1 MVNTFQRTS
10 ATPYLAPGVV
20 GGWASANPDVSLLQP
35 NFGDLTDPTSG
46 SWRVGAGGALIG
58 NFAFAD
64 VVTGLVSNV
73 NPGTGALFTEGA
85 SGTPGRIRVGF
96 VQRDQIALIT
106 PYLGGDT
113 LAVPVG
119 VGITLHTRGDFWAK
133 FAAGAAVGSFVFA
146 SYADGSP
153 VAGNT
158 STPPTAT
165 GVTVSMNNSVNLTAV
180 AGGTL
185 VPGQPISGAGIPA
198 GAFVVSVAGNTAVIS
213 AATTGGAAS
222 GVAITQ
228 TTAAPTNY
236 RVDSLAA
243 AGDIAKIS
251 VWG

>member
-1 MVNTFQRTS
+1 MSTFQRS
-10 ATPYLAPGVV
+10 VNAYLAPGIV
-20 GGWASANPDVSLLQP
+20 GGWASANPHVSLLQP
-35 NFGDLTDPTSG
+35 NSGDLSDANAA
-46 SWRVGAGGALIG
+46 SWKVGVAGAIIG

-64 VVTGLVSNV
+64 VVTGLVTSS
-73 NPGTGALFTEGA
+73 NPGTGALFTEGS
-85 SGTPGRIRVGF
+85 SGAPGRIRVGF
-96 VQRDQIALIT
+96 VQRDQIAVIT

-113 LAVPVG
+113 LAIYQGQP
-119 VGITLHTRGDFWAK
+119 ITLLTRGDVWAK

-153 VAGNT
+153 IAGAT

-165 GVTVSMNNSVNLTAV
+165 GVTVSMNNSTTLTAV

-198 GAFVVSVAGNTAVIS
+198 GAYVVSVNGSTAVIS

-228 TTAAPTNY
+228 TTGAPTPY